1 MLPFG
6 EDCFR
11 GGVKLLDD
19 DDDDDLCGDVWCTDG
34 GGVSVVILIVSLSV
48 LLLPL
53 IVIYK
58 TIILW

>member
-1 MLPFG
+1 MLSFG

-11 GGVKLLDD
+11 GDVKLL

-53 IVIYK
+53 IAIYK